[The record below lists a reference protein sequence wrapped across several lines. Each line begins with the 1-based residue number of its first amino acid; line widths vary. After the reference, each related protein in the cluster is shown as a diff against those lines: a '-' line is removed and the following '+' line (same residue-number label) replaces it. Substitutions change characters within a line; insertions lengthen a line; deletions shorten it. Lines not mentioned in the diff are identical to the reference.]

1 MPNIIRIRNFE
12 KENYL
17 NNNLILPVDHI
28 TYGTVSKKINL
39 YQINDYIFSGFTES
53 SSSGTNGT
61 TGIDGVIGIS
71 GQDGTSG
78 MYSSSGLTHEV
89 KILNYC
95 DECNSGITGTFR
107 YRTNQ
112 NNSYLEMCM
121 QIGSNNYSWVNCI
134 SNTTTTIAPTTTT
147 TTIAP
152 TTTTTTIAPTTT
164 TTTIAPTTTTT
175 TIAPT
180 TTTTTT
186 STPYYYYGGSASG
199 FASNSTLACTSFSIG
214 RFYYTTAS
222 SIIINTTILYDDFT
236 LTTPITGHSDSTNDG
251 YLSLELS
258 GLVPKIWIHLDNTGL
273 IIGTGLC

>member
-107 YRTNQ
+107 YRTDTY
-112 NNSYLEMCM
+112 NSYLEMCM

-134 SNTTTTIAPTTTT
+134 SNTTTT
-147 TTIAP
+147 TTIV
-152 TTTTTTIAPTTT
+152 
-164 TTTIAPTTTTT
+164 
-175 TIAPT
+175 PT

-186 STPYYYYGGSASG
+186 VH
-199 FASNSTLACTSFSIG
+199 
-214 RFYYTTAS
+214 
-222 SIIINTTILYDDFT
+222 SIINNNISLVTGENTVYAISDYPVYTDLVINTIVFNTGNTYISQILTILSGTTNSSTYSSVSTIAGACISGNTIGYEILKYDYNY
-236 LTTPITGHSDSTNDG
+236 IYYNKS
-251 YLSLELS
+251 
-258 GLVPKIWIHLDNTGL
+258 
-273 IIGTGLC
+273 C

>member
-152 TTTTTTIAPTTT
+152 TTTTTT
-164 TTTIAPTTTTT
+164 
-175 TIAPT
+175 
-180 TTTTTT
+180 T